1 MSVES
6 TSGGSPS
13 SSRLPQVTH
22 DEVKRIGKAW
32 RPGGLVVPLDDMHI
46 RFAADVANLV
56 LKNFVQMCAEQAA
69 AAMKSAKAAQAGV
82 SNAAPAGTATVANP
96 VEKKSSII
104 LTD

>member
-1 MSVES
+1 MPEPVKQTMS
-6 TSGGSPS
+6 
-13 SSRLPQVTH
+13 LPQVTL
-22 DEVKRIGKAW
+22 DEVRRIGKAW

-69 AAMKSAKAAQAGV
+69 AQIKAARAAKSAV
-82 SNAAPAGTATVANP
+82 PGTQGAEAEVA
-96 VEKKSSII
+96 EKPKSSII

>member
-1 MSVES
+1 MPDTKAAPASNLA
-6 TSGGSPS
+6 TF
-13 SSRLPQVTH
+13 QVTR
-22 DEVKRIGKAW
+22 EETRKASKHW
-32 RPGGLVVPLDDMHI
+32 KTPSGVLLILDDTHI
-46 RFAADVANLV
+46 AFATDWANLV

-69 AAMKSAKAAQAGV
+69 AAMKAAQAGV

>member
-1 MSVES
+1 MPEPVKQTMS
-6 TSGGSPS
+6 
-13 SSRLPQVTH
+13 LPQVTL
-22 DEVKRIGKAW
+22 DEVRRIGKAW

-69 AAMKSAKAAQAGV
+69 AAMKAAQAGV
-82 SNAAPAGTATVANP
+82 SNAAPGTATVANP

>member
-1 MSVES
+1 MPEPVKQTMS
-6 TSGGSPS
+6 
-13 SSRLPQVTH
+13 LPQVTL
-22 DEVKRIGKAW
+22 DEVRRIGKAW

-69 AAMKSAKAAQAGV
+69 AAMKAAQAGV